1 MLDVL
6 NLEAEGGPAF
16 RALPRGFRSRVRKVA
31 QGMWPVAYLGRACA
45 MSPPLGKSE
54 NIFGHD
60 TLSKMGFQ
68 TYIFCSKVSS
78 KCRKCRFRDP
88 NFKMGFQTNI
98 FCAKVS
104 SKCRKCR
111 FRDPNFKNIFG
122 VACPRPT
129 LQLYRHYGLPLTKIL
144 ATPLNVVDYKNRVMG
159 GATSRSVGSALED
172 RQRDVLI
179 HCYFQGVNLKS

>member
-1 MLDVL
+1 MQ
-6 NLEAEGGPAF
+6 EMPFERPKFQKGI
-16 RALPRGFRSRVRKVA
+16 S
-31 QGMWPVAYLGRACA
+31 
-45 MSPPLGKSE
+45 
-54 NIFGHD
+54 NI
-60 TLSKMGFQ
+60 
-68 TYIFCSKVSS
+68 YICSKVPTKS
-78 KCRKCRFRDP
+78 
-88 NFKMGFQTNI
+88 
-98 FCAKVS
+98 
-104 SKCRKCR
+104 RKCR